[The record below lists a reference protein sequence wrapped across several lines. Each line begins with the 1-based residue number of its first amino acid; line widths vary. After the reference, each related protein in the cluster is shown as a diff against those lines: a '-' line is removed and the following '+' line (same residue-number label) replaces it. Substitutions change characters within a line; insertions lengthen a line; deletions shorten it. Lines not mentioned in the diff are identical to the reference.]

1 MPKKAEKDVNFAEKK
16 NTRLDSIALI
26 EYLSQIEGVT
36 NVDPIY
42 DDNNYKFGVE
52 FKFDKPE
59 HLNIAMNKIE
69 HFVKIRKDSTATL
82 NRFEYFLFSDKKLE
96 LKEPL
101 KAKKDSVDSQK
112 PSGKFKK
119 IAKIISME
127 WQVSFSNR
135 KFKNV
140 TSDYQNTQKRK
151 KQVTITSDGAELEK
165 RTTETITI
173 IKFK

>member
-1 MPKKAEKDVNFAEKK
+1 
-16 NTRLDSIALI
+16 
-26 EYLSQIEGVT
+26 
-36 NVDPIY
+36 
-42 DDNNYKFGVE
+42 
-52 FKFDKPE
+52 
-59 HLNIAMNKIE
+59 MNKIQ

-119 IAKIISME
+119 MAKIISME

-135 KFKNV
+135 KIKNV
-140 TSDYQNTQKRK
+140 TSDYQNTQKGK

-165 RTTETITI
+165 RTTETITV

>member
-1 MPKKAEKDVNFAEKK
+1 MNFAEKK

-101 KAKKDSVDSQK
+101 KAKKD
-112 PSGKFKK
+112 
-119 IAKIISME
+119 
-127 WQVSFSNR
+127 
-135 KFKNV
+135 
-140 TSDYQNTQKRK
+140 
-151 KQVTITSDGAELEK
+151 
-165 RTTETITI
+165 
-173 IKFK
+173 